1 MCVLSMSTTN
11 LDFGHRPSLISRF
24 KNSLATTALVSAL
37 AFSIWTGFVSPI
49 EAGGETRTLSLYHIH
64 TKESLSVTY
73 MQNGRYVPS
82 AIKKIN
88 FLLRDWRRNETI
100 KIDPKTIDLMWELHA
115 DLGSNRPIH
124 IVSGYRSPK
133 TNSFLKKIGRNVAK
147 KSQHMVGKAIDIYF
161 PDVPTLKM
169 RNSALVR
176 KVGGVGYY
184 RSGGGPTGFLHI
196 DSGNVRH
203 WGPAISKSQ
212 WAKIFTDGKKTVGK
226 RRSKQDQTLIATA
239 EEAPPPQS
247 LETDYEDADGELAAL
262 SASASRSPKKPKSAP
277 VVDQPSAVELLNA
290 NMVPV
295 PRAASLA
302 ADTTPSQAEETD
314 APFELPKGYPVP
326 KPRGKPLEI
335 LMMAAANMKIEP
347 ASAPPPTMVIRE
359 KPSQVADSAADISV
373 DESLIEEPVIEQ
385 ASAAPIKGS
394 FAESLANGSAKGAP
408 LIKPVMASAADS
420 DINWWP
426 QLLFNPDK
434 AIRRD
439 GRPSLIEGDVI
450 PMEAMLSGNGATQ
463 SSAEGKGDLELE
475 VVREGK
481 GNLEPLFLK
490 SASN

>member
-1 MCVLSMSTTN
+1 VCVLSMSNFN
-11 LDFGHRPSLISRF
+11 LDVGHRPSLINRI
-24 KNSLATTALVSAL
+24 KNTLATTALVSAL
-37 AFSIWTGFVSPI
+37 AFSMWTGFTSPI

-64 TKESLSVTY
+64 TKESLTVTY
-73 MQNGRYVPS
+73 MQNGRYIPS
-82 AIKKIN
+82 AMKKIN
-88 FLLRDWRRNETI
+88 YLMRDWRRNETV
-100 KIDPKTIDLMWELHA
+100 KMDPATVDLMWELHA

-124 IVSGYRSPK
+124 IVCGFRSAK

-147 KSQHMVGKAIDIYF
+147 KSQHTKGKAIDLYF
-161 PDVPTLKM
+161 PDVPSVKI
-169 RNSALVR
+169 RSSALVR

-184 RSGGGPTGFLHI
+184 RSSGGPTGFVHI
-196 DSGNVRH
+196 DSGNVRY

-212 WAKIFTDGKKTVGK
+212 WAQIFKEGKKTVGK

-239 EEAPPPQS
+239 EESAPPPS
-247 LETDYEDADGELAAL
+247 IESAYEGADDEMAAL
-262 SASASRSPKKPKSAP
+262 SASASKSPKKPKAEP
-277 VVDQPSAVELLNA
+277 VADQPSAIELMSA
-290 NMVPV
+290 NIVPV
-295 PRAASLA
+295 PKVEVEPAAEA
-302 ADTTPSQAEETD
+302 N
-314 APFELPKGYPVP
+314 APFEFAKGYPMP
-326 KPRGKPLEI
+326 KPRSKPLEI

-347 ASAPPPTMVIRE
+347 ANAPPPTLVIRE
-359 KPSQVADSAADISV
+359 KPSQVADSAADVSV
-373 DESLIEEPVIEQ
+373 DANFTEEPVIEQ

-394 FAESLANGSAKGAP
+394 FAQSLADGSAKDAP
-408 LIKPVMASAADS
+408 LIKPVMASAAES

-439 GRPSLIEGDVI
+439 GRPSLFEGDVI
-450 PMEAMLSGNGATQ
+450 PMEATLSGSGATQ